1 MAATKMTLY
10 EFKVTLAGLK
20 GFQRLYH
27 IGAGMSLYTFHKQ
40 MRADMEFPQD
50 QMILFKAFDAA
61 GNVVGRYS
69 LIDLGQGKVDE
80 VSLRSLVDGGVVRF
94 TYFYDVQN
102 KKSVEI
108 SFEGVVATPTLD
120 DTGAPLIVF
129 SKGPNPIEFENGY
142 VAYEDLP
149 DDQKH
154 IHRTVSPL
162 DALLGGLDDEDD
174 FDDEDD
180 EDDEEADD
188 DEDGKEIY
196 DGSDPV

>member
-1 MAATKMTLY
+1 MAATKLTLY
-10 EFKVTLAGLK
+10 AFNVTLAGLK

-27 IGAGMSLYTFHKQ
+27 VGAGVSLYTFHKQ

-50 QMILFKAFDAA
+50 QMILFKAFDE
-61 GNVVGRYS
+61 VGDVIGRFS

-80 VSLRSLVDGGVVRF
+80 VSLKTLVEGGVVRM

-108 SFEGVVATPTLD
+108 AYEGIVEKPTLD
-120 DTGAPLIVF
+120 DTGAPLVVF
-129 SKGPNPIEFENGY
+129 SKGPNPIDFENGY

-154 IHRTVSPL
+154 IHRSASPL
-162 DALLGGLDDEDD
+162 DALLGGLDDEADED
-174 FDDEDD
+174 FDDED
-180 EDDEEADD
+180 EDEADD

>member
-1 MAATKMTLY
+1 MAATKITLY
-10 EFKVTLAGLK
+10 VFSVTLAGLK

-61 GNVVGRYS
+61 GNVVGRFS

-80 VSLRSLVDGGVVRF
+80 VSLRSVIEMGVVRF

-108 SFEGVVATPTLD
+108 SYEGVVQTPTLD

-142 VAYEDLP
+142 IAYEDLP

-154 IHRTVSPL
+154 IHRPASPL

-174 FDDEDD
+174 FDEDD
-180 EDDEEADD
+180 EEDDDEADD